1 MKQGRERGTI
11 MSPRTPHLVEAG
23 QLASGMGWNHQEGQ
37 EKKQEIILPQR
48 LREESD
54 SREEKSNVGQL
65 ES

>member
-1 MKQGRERGTI
+1 
-11 MSPRTPHLVEAG
+11 MSPRTPQLAEAG
-23 QLASGMGWNHQEGQ
+23 QLASGMGRSHQEGQ

-54 SREEKSNVGQL
+54 CREEKSNVGQL

>member
-1 MKQGRERGTI
+1 

-23 QLASGMGWNHQEGQ
+23 QLASGMGRNHQEGQ

>member
-1 MKQGRERGTI
+1 

-23 QLASGMGWNHQEGQ
+23 QLASMGRNHQEGQ